1 MITETIERRYPYVIS
16 FVITTFYLCFHQL
29 IDVTSTAKALFPV
42 VTSISAIAVGFLL
55 AAQSI
60 ILSIDERNVIK
71 SLKQGGVYGH
81 LVGYVVKAVNWSF
94 VTTILTGIGM
104 VLSLHENANGWMF
117 SVIFTGMWVFITT
130 TAVICCY
137 RVIRIFSKILR
148 QLAKADS

>member
-1 MITETIERRYPYVIS
+1 MTTETIERWYPKTLSLV
-16 FVITTFYLCFHQL
+16 VTLFYLYFHQV

-60 ILSIDERNVIK
+60 ILSIDERSVIK
-71 SLKQGGVYGH
+71 SLKQAGVYGH

-94 VTTILTGIGM
+94 VTTIVTGTGM
-104 VLSLHENANGWMF
+104 VLSLHVNASGWMF
-117 SVIFTGMWVFITT
+117 SVVFTGLWVFITA
-130 TAVICCY
+130 TAVMCCY

-148 QLAKADS
+148 QLAKGES